1 MRKTVEQIFGDTQ
14 GISYAFPVYVFEGGS
29 GSPSAYIQAALHG
42 GELPGVVAID
52 ALMPMLRKADEQG
65 RIRGKITIVPSANPI
80 GRAQYSSG
88 ELMGRFHFG
97 TQTNFN
103 REFPLLT
110 SPDDNPE
117 YLLHEAT
124 ADQRLKARLIA
135 LSMGHD
141 IVLDLHCDD
150 ESLPYLYVPK
160 ALWPSMEDCAGV
172 MDMDAVILWDGDCGA
187 AFDQASI
194 DPYLGA
200 PAQIAR
206 LDRRVVSTVEYR
218 GVADVDAAL
227 AEHDAAGLYR
237 LLVMRGV
244 ISDPHLPSPKQFRGV
259 AAPVENVEMVRAP
272 RAGALLY
279 HVKPGDRVEEG
290 QTLVTIV
297 HSPGE
302 PDGRIDVVAPQSGLI
317 LTRRNHRATY
327 AGDDLLKLIGNRA
340 SETHRPGA
348 LED

>member
-1 MRKTVEQIFGDTQ
+1 MRKTVEQIAGDTQ

-29 GSPSAYIQAALHG
+29 DAPTAYLQAALHG
-42 GELPGVVAID
+42 GELPGVVALD
-52 ALMPMLRKADEQG
+52 ALMPMLRKAELQG

-80 GRAQYSSG
+80 GRAQYAAG

-103 REFPLLT
+103 RDFPLLS

-117 YLLHEAT
+117 YLLEEPT
-124 ADQRLKARLIA
+124 VDQRLKARLIT

-150 ESLPYLYVPK
+150 ESVPYLYVPTV
-160 ALWPSMEDCAGV
+160 LWPSMQDCAAA
-172 MDMDAVILWDGDCGA
+172 MNMDAVILWDGDCGA

-194 DPYLGA
+194 DPYLGV
-200 PAQIAR
+200 PAER
-206 LDRRVVSTVEYR
+206 SRFDRRVVSTVEYR
-218 GVADVDAAL
+218 GLADVDAAL
-227 AEHDAAGLYR
+227 AQHDAEGLYR
-237 LLVMRGV
+237 VLVMRGV
-244 ISDPHLPSPKQFRGV
+244 IEDSALKPAKRFSGLAS
-259 AAPVENVEMVRAP
+259 PVENVEMVRAP
-272 RAGALLY
+272 CAGALLY

-290 QTLVTIV
+290 QKLVTIV

-302 PDGRIDVVAPQSGLI
+302 VDGRLDVLAPQAGLI
-317 LTRRNHRATY
+317 LTRRNRRAVY
-327 AGDDLLKLIGNRA
+327 SGDDLLKLVGSRA
-340 SETHRPGA
+340 SATHRPGA